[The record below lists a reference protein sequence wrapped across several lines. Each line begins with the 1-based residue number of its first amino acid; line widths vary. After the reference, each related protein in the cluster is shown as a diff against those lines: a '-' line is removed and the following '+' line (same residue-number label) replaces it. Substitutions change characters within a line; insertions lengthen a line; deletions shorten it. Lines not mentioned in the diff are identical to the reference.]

1 MSWRMKKLV
10 LSAVVVAVLAIFAS
24 ARDHVAN
31 TPAVSAPAAPAS
43 DTAIASAFESHAS
56 HVVVEGQG
64 TVVKI
69 LSDDNDGSHHQRFIV
84 RVGPRQTVLIAHN
97 IDLAARVSPLNEG
110 DVVAFS
116 GEYEWNPK
124 GGIVHWTHRD
134 PEGRHAAGW
143 IRHDGQVFD

>member
-1 MSWRMKKLV
+1 MSLRAKRLL
-10 LSAVVVAVLAIFAS
+10 LSAVVVIVVAVLAS
-24 ARDHVAN
+24 VRDHAGR
-31 TPAVSAPAAPAS
+31 TPAVATPAAAGNDS
-43 DTAIASAFESHAS
+43 TLAAAFDSHAS
-56 HVVVEGQG
+56 NVVVEGQG

-84 RVGPRQTVLIAHN
+84 RVSPRQTVLIAHN
-97 IDLAARVSPLNEG
+97 IDLAPRVSPLHEG

-134 PEGRHAAGW
+134 PEGSHAAGW